1 MFNVLASEYEHLKKA
16 YLKVITVHLN
26 FLFHACMF
34 IHSCIS
40 GVSVL
45 HRDLQEVYMVRST
58 IVTFVNN
65 ILSGLSFAFLA
76 IFDG

>member
-1 MFNVLASEYEHLKKA
+1 MFNVLVSEYEHLKKA
-16 YLKVITVHLN
+16 YLKMVIVPLN
-26 FLFHACMF
+26 FLFHACLF

-40 GVSVL
+40 GVSVF
-45 HRDLQEVYMVRST
+45 HSDLQEVYMVRST

-65 ILSGLSFAFLA
+65 ILSSLSFAFLV